1 MTVRA
6 NQVTARATQRLRCYR
21 SPVRLSWACLL
32 VLAMARTALAQD
44 VTAAMREGVYADSD
58 STIVSRTL
66 VAASAVW
73 SRFSLA
79 VNESVDA
86 ITSASVDVRSSP
98 FLDAMTGASERRL
111 RQPSMA
117 DGRSETDVVMLWHD
131 DEGHNAGGSVVFA
144 AEDDYTSGGGGL
156 QTSWDFFERN
166 TTLFA
171 GVNASANQIRSAVER
186 GFSRSLFD
194 MGYSAGVSQV
204 LGMGDVLSLRYDG
217 GFLDGYQASPYRAVR
232 FGDWSTMV
240 HPATGGITFLN
251 TIGPETGAPEQLPA
265 TRLRHAAVVQWV
277 HSLGRG
283 LAIAPQYRISDDDW
297 GVFAQTAS
305 LELRAVLGERWQGRV
320 AYRFYDQS
328 AADFWRDK
336 YVMPQSAYR
345 YFSADK
351 ELGDETGHS
360 ALADAGWS
368 FWRRGGAWAALLDA
382 KFEYLHYS
390 YPGFVLLPSRTSVF
404 GEIGVRLSF

>member
-1 MTVRA
+1 MRLTTGLVVLA
-6 NQVTARATQRLRCYR
+6 FARA
-21 SPVRLSWACLL
+21 AF
-32 VLAMARTALAQD
+32 AQD

-66 VAASAVW
+66 VAVSAVW
-73 SRFSLA
+73 PRFTFS
-79 VNESVDA
+79 VNEAVDG
-86 ITSASVDVRSSP
+86 ITSASIDVRSSP
-98 FLDAMTGASERRL
+98 FLDATTGASARRQ

-117 DGRSETDVVMLWHD
+117 DGRSETDLGLAWHD
-131 DEGHNAGGSVVFA
+131 DEGHTAGGSLVVA

-156 QTSWDFFERN
+156 QVSWDFFERN
-166 TTLFA
+166 TRLFA
-171 GVNASANQIRSAVER
+171 GVNASANQIRSAVEHS
-186 GFSRSLFD
+186 FSRAMFE
-194 MGYSAGVSQV
+194 MGYSAGISQI
-204 LGMGDVLSLRYDG
+204 LSPGDVASLRYDG
-217 GFLDGYQASPYRAVR
+217 NYVDGYQASPYRAVR
-232 FGDWSTMV
+232 FGDWTTML
-240 HPATGGITFLN
+240 HPSSNGITFLN
-251 TIGPETGAPEQLPA
+251 TIGPETGAPELVPG

-305 LELRAVLGERWQGRV
+305 LELRALLGERWQGRIG
-320 AYRFYDQS
+320 YRFYDQS
-328 AADFWRDK
+328 GADFWHGK

-368 FWRRGGAWAALLDA
+368 FWKKNATWAGLLDA
-382 KFEYLHYS
+382 KFEWLLYS
-390 YPGFVLLPSRTSVF
+390 YPGFVLLPERTSVF
-404 GEIGVRLSF
+404 GEIGVRLQF